1 MPSLTTIPGMLPP
14 WPPPSPASTGTTNSV
29 GATCLPK
36 VTSRSSAMRGT
47 RRTRSPP
54 TRKRAA
60 TRLPVRQVP
69 QRVPGRRSDSP
80 LLTGSLT
87 RDSAPS
93 RLEGALSR
101 LKPTAAVA
109 DRPPVARW
117 DRPPVARWDRPSL
130 PRWDRLPVARWDRPS
145 LPRWDRLPVARWDR
159 PSLPRW
165 DRLPVARWDRSSLA
179 RWDRQLAPVHPV
191 GPVRLVALARLFR
204 LHQWASQSR
213 SADQCY
219 PW

>member
-1 MPSLTTIPGMLPP
+1 MPSLTTLPGMLPP
-14 WPPPSPASTGTTNSV
+14 WPPPSPASTATTNSV
-29 GATCLPK
+29 GATFLRK

-109 DRPPVARW
+109 DRPPVERW
-117 DRPPVARWDRPSL
+117 DRPPLARWDRPSL
-130 PRWDRLPVARWDRPS
+130 PRWDRPS
-145 LPRWDRLPVARWDR
+145 LPRWDRPPVA
-159 PSLPRW
+159 RW

-191 GPVRLVALARLFR
+191 APACLFR

-219 PW
+219 PWDRFRLAHRHGWP

>member
-1 MPSLTTIPGMLPP
+1 MPSLTTLPGMLPP
-14 WPPPSPASTGTTNSV
+14 WPPPSPASTATTNSV

-54 TRKRAA
+54 TRNRAA

-93 RLEGALSR
+93 SLEGALSR

-117 DRPPVARWDRPSL
+117 DRPPVARWDRPPVARWDRSSL
-130 PRWDRLPVARWDRPS
+130 PRWDRLPVARWDRP
-145 LPRWDRLPVARWDR
+145 PV
-159 PSLPRW
+159 
-165 DRLPVARWDRSSLA
+165 A

-219 PW
+219 

>member
-1 MPSLTTIPGMLPP
+1 MPSLTTLPGMLPP
-14 WPPPSPASTGTTNSV
+14 WPPPSPASTATTNSV

-93 RLEGALSR
+93 SLEGALSR

-117 DRPPVARWDRPSL
+117 DRPSLARWDRPSL
-130 PRWDRLPVARWDRPS
+130 ARWDRPS
-145 LPRWDRLPVARWDR
+145 LARWDR
-159 PSLPRW
+159 P
-165 DRLPVARWDRSSLA
+165 PVARWDRSSLA

-219 PW
+219 PWDRFRPAHRHGWP

>member
-1 MPSLTTIPGMLPP
+1 MPSLTTLPVMFPP
-14 WPPPSPASTGTTNSV
+14 WPPPSPASTATTNSV

-117 DRPPVARWDRPSL
+117 DRPSV
-130 PRWDRLPVARWDRPS
+130 PRWDRLPVA
-145 LPRWDRLPVARWDR
+145 
-159 PSLPRW
+159 RW

-219 PW
+219 PWDRFRPAHRHGWP